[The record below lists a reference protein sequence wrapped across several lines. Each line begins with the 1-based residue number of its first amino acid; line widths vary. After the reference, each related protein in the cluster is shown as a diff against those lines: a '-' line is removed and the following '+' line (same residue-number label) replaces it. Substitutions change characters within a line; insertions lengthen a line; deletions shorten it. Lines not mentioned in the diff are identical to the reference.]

1 MFNVNRYNGGSLLF
15 YVIFLLSLY
24 RFESVYTVH
33 YAKINNNQ
41 ISDKIFV
48 VNVYANPCF
57 LTIISVL

>member
-15 YVIFLLSLY
+15 YVVFMLFSC
-24 RFESVYTVH
+24 RFESVYTEH

>member
-1 MFNVNRYNGGSLLF
+1 MVVACCFMVFMLF
-15 YVIFLLSLY
+15 SC
-24 RFESVYTVH
+24 RFESVYTEH